1 MKILSLFLISLS
13 LFAACSPA
21 RILNNGQDSSKDN
34 ILDKQVEPFQGEVDW
49 VDDTMAKLSVE
60 ERIAQLFMVAG
71 YSNRGPAH
79 ADSLEKLVKNYG
91 IGGVAWFQGGPVRQ
105 TIIANRLQQASKI
118 PLLYAMDAEWGI
130 GMRLDSTMNFPHQM
144 ALGAIYNDSLITAM
158 GRQIAQDFR
167 RLGMHINFAPVAD
180 VNNNPAN
187 PVISYR
193 SFGEDRSRVSQK
205 AIAYAK
211 GLQEYRILT
220 SGKHFPGH
228 GDTDVDSHYA
238 LPVIKHNRS
247 RLDSLEL
254 YPFRKMIEEGIT
266 GLMVA
271 HLNIPSLDS
280 TSNLPSSLSA
290 PIITELLR
298 NELGFKGLIFSDAMN
313 MKGVTDFFPTG
324 EAEVRALI
332 AGNDILVMPPDV
344 PKAMDAIKKALQE
357 GRISQEDIDT
367 KVRRVLHAKQW
378 AGLMERQTVSLD
390 NLHKD
395 LNSSDSFALNQTLA
409 EEFVTLI
416 RKDEN
421 SYPVAADKKTAVLS
435 IGPESMSRFQQTLGD
450 GYSTFWLS
458 WQTSE
463 AMANAIRKE
472 LTSFDRVII
481 AVHDMRRRPFNRLNI
496 PKWIENLLDEESRL
510 PGRSLVLFSNPYT
523 WLQIPGADAY
533 KTLIMAYENTDYA
546 QKAAADIIT
555 GRKPSKGSIPVR
567 LGETIRVG
575 EGIQSK

>member
-1 MKILSLFLISLS
+1 MKTFLLIFFSLS
-13 LFAACSPA
+13 LFAACSSTEVLETSPEPMIEPSQEYQA
-21 RILNNGQDSSKDN
+21 KPIQDEN
-34 ILDKQVEPFQGEVDW
+34 DW
-49 VDDTMAKLSVE
+49 VENTLAKLNID

-79 ADSLEKLVKNYG
+79 ADSLEKLVINYG
-91 IGGVAWFQGGPVRQ
+91 IGGIAWFQGGPVRQ

-144 ALGAIYNDSLITAM
+144 ALGAIRNDTLITAM
-158 GRQIAQDFR
+158 GRRIAQDFR

-238 LPVIKHNRS
+238 LPVIKHDRS

-271 HLNIPSLDS
+271 HLNIPSLDT

-344 PKAMDAIKKALQE
+344 PKAMDAIKKALLE
-357 GRISQEDIDT
+357 GRLSQEDIDS

-378 AGLMERQTVSLD
+378 AGLLERETISLE

-395 LNSSDSFALNQTLA
+395 LNSNASLELNQTLA

-416 RKDEN
+416 RQDED
-421 SYPVAADKKTAVLS
+421 SYPVTPDKKTAILS
-435 IGPESMSRFQQTLGD
+435 IGPESMSHFQQTLGD
-450 GYSTFWLS
+450 GFSTFWLS

-463 AMANAIRKE
+463 AMAEAIRKE
-472 LTSFDRVII
+472 LTSYDRVVI

-496 PKWIENLLDEESRL
+496 PKRIENLLEEESRL

-546 QKAAADIIT
+546 QKAAADVMT